1 MTSPIEHISET
12 NSIRTERVQRVLD
25 RLYVAA
31 RGDRFRIVAL
41 APRLIIGH
49 LRGKKFSE
57 IMTPNV
63 LKEVYIP
70 VSPEQGE
77 FLYLTARVLTA
88 QRIVEFGT
96 SFGISTIYLAAAV
109 KDNGGGVVIGTEIE
123 PSKHLRAI
131 ANVRE
136 AGLGEVVDIRL
147 GNALETLQDVVEPI
161 DMVFLD
167 GEKDLYLSVLELIKP
182 RLRTGAVVMAD
193 NILMFKKALR
203 PYVEYVQSGKN
214 GFESTTLKIGD
225 GFEYSIYTG

>member
-1 MTSPIEHISET
+1 MTSSVEHISET
-12 NSIRTERVQRVLD
+12 NSLRTERVQKVLD

-88 QRIVEFGT
+88 RRIVEFGT

-131 ANVRE
+131 ANVKE